1 MPFEIRELRT
11 LTYHGACLV
20 NGFNIGI
27 NRPQRIQLSQGERR
41 LAAIMFTDMVD
52 YTTMSERD
60 EALALTLLEEH
71 RKLLRSVFA
80 RHGGREVKTIGDG
93 FLVEFPSALEA
104 VRCALEI
111 QQLMYK
117 RNQDVPSE
125 RKILLRVAIHLGDVE
140 HRDGD
145 VYGDAVNIASR
156 IQSLA
161 DPGGVCITQQ
171 VFDHVRNNEEFRSEA
186 LGQNQLKNVQ
196 IPTMVYRILPS
207 TERTKLTKSDTLEPR
222 RVAALPLAILSSD
235 HEDEYFADGLTEEII
250 NTLSSIP
257 GLNVIARTSV
267 MKYKQVNR
275 TVGEIGRELK
285 VGTILEGS
293 VRKAGG
299 RLRITIQLID
309 VGSEAPI
316 WAQKYDRDLEDVFK
330 IQTDI
335 AEGVAE
341 ALKVQLLR
349 ENRILIEQKAPED
362 VGAYVLYLRGRYYW
376 SKRTEEDL
384 EKALSYFA
392 EAIQKD
398 PSYALAHAGMADCYT
413 LMGRHL
419 YLPVK
424 EAFEKARDYANR
436 ALELNDNL
444 AEAHTSLAAVLLIY
458 DWDWNAAEEQFKH
471 AIQLNPNYATAHYW
485 HSVLLQTKG
494 WLHESVT
501 AVEKAQVLDPL
512 SPVIGMGVVQAYF
525 FSEQYDK
532 AIDECRRYLEMN
544 PNFVVAQDYLVHLHV
559 QNGLFEKAADEARKL
574 VDISERKAEA
584 MAHVAYVYA
593 ASGKTEEAKK
603 ALEASIADPKADP
616 KLGYST
622 PTIFITVYS
631 ILGDQDSGFLWAEKA
646 FESGKISFPTLRF
659 SPDLKRFRI
668 DPRYNSLLAKAR
680 LQ

>member
-1 MPFEIRELRT
+1 M
-11 LTYHGACLV
+11 
-20 NGFNIGI
+20 
-27 NRPQRIQLSQGERR
+27 SQGERR

-52 YTTMSERD
+52 YTTMSEIN

-71 RKLLRSVFA
+71 RGLLRPVFV

-117 RNQDVPSE
+117 RNQSVPSE
-125 RKILLRVAIHLGDVE
+125 RKIQLRVAVHLGDVE
-140 HRDGD
+140 HRNGD

-161 DPGGVCITQQ
+161 DPGGICITQQ
-171 VFDHVRNNEEFRSEA
+171 VFDHVRNNEEFRA
-186 LGQNQLKNVQ
+186 TPLGQSQLKNVQ
-196 IPTMVYRILPS
+196 MPAVVYRVLPA
-207 TERTKLTKSDTLEPR
+207 TDGTKLTKSDALEPR
-222 RVAALPLAILSSD
+222 RVAALPLAMLSSD
-235 HEDEYFADGLTEEII
+235 HQDEYFADGLTEEII

-267 MKYKQVNR
+267 MKYKQANKSVS
-275 TVGEIGRELK
+275 EIGRELK

-293 VRKAGG
+293 VRKARS

-316 WAQKYDRDLEDVFK
+316 WAQKYDRELEDVFK

-335 AEGVAE
+335 AERVAE

-349 ENRILIEQKAPED
+349 ESKTLIQQKAPED
-362 VGAYVLYLRGRYYW
+362 IEAYVLYLRGRYYW
-376 SKRTEEDL
+376 SRRTKEDL
-384 EKALSYFA
+384 EKAIAYFG
-392 EAIQKD
+392 EAIRKD
-398 PSYALAHAGMADCYT
+398 PDYALAHAGMADCYT

-419 YLPVK
+419 YLPADD
-424 EAFEKARDYANR
+424 AFSKARDYSNR

-444 AEAHTSLAAVLLIY
+444 AEAHTSLAAVLMNY
-458 DWDWNAAEEQFKH
+458 DWDWDAAEEQFRH
-471 AIQLNPNYATAHYW
+471 AIHLNPNYATAHYW

-494 WLHESVT
+494 RLQESI
-501 AVEKAQVLDPL
+501 AAAEKAQVLDPL
-512 SPVIGMGVVQAYF
+512 SPVIGMGVAQTYL

-532 AIDECRRYLEMN
+532 GIAECRKYLEMN
-544 PNFVVAQDYLVHLHV
+544 PNFVVAHDFLIHLYVH
-559 QNGLFEKAADEARKL
+559 NGSFEKATSEAQKL
-574 VDISERKAEA
+574 VDISERNAEA
-584 MAHVAYVYA
+584 MAHVAYVHA

-603 ALEASIADPKADP
+603 LLEASIADPNADP
-616 KLGYST
+616 RLGYSN

-631 ILGDQDSGFLWAEKA
+631 ILGDLDSGFLWAEKA
-646 FESGKISFPTLRF
+646 LESGKISFPTLRF
-659 SPDLKRFRI
+659 SPDLKNFRT

>member
-1 MPFEIRELRT
+1 
-11 LTYHGACLV
+11 
-20 NGFNIGI
+20 
-27 NRPQRIQLSQGERR
+27 
-41 LAAIMFTDMVD
+41 MFTDMVD

-60 EALALTLLEEH
+60 VALALTLLEEH

-267 MKYKQVNR
+267 MKYKQVNK

-293 VRKAGG
+293 VRKAGS

-316 WAQKYDRDLEDVFK
+316 WAQKYDRELEDVFK

-335 AEGVAE
+335 AERVAE

-349 ENRILIEQKAPED
+349 ENRAIIEQKAPED
-362 VGAYVLYLRGRYYW
+362 IGAYVLYLRGRYHW
-376 SKRTEEDL
+376 SKRTKEDL
-384 EKALSYFA
+384 ERAIAYFG
-392 EAIQKD
+392 EAIRKD
-398 PSYALAHAGMADCYT
+398 PNYALAHAGMADCYT

-419 YLPVK
+419 YLPAK
-424 EAFEKARDYANR
+424 EAFSKARDYANR

-458 DWDWNAAEEQFKH
+458 NWDWDAAEDQFRR

-485 HSVLLQTKG
+485 HSMLLQTTG
-494 WLHESVT
+494 RLQESVT
-501 AVEKAQVLDPL
+501 AAEKAQVLDPL

-525 FSEQYDK
+525 LSGQYDK
-532 AIDECRRYLEMN
+532 AVDECHKYLEMN

-559 QNGLFEKAADEARKL
+559 RNGQFEEAAEDARRL
-574 VDISERKAEA
+574 VEISERKAEA
-584 MAHVAYVYA
+584 TAHLAYVYA
-593 ASGKTEEAKK
+593 ASGKTEQAKK
-603 ALEASIADPKADP
+603 LFETSVADS
-616 KLGYST
+616 KLGYSN

-631 ILGDQDSGFLWAEKA
+631 ILGDQDSAFLWADQA
-646 FESGKISFPTLRF
+646 LESGKIAFPSLRF
-659 SPDLKRFRI
+659 SPDLKRFRT
-668 DPRYNSLLAKAR
+668 DPRYNSLIAKAH
-680 LQ
+680 L

>member
-1 MPFEIRELRT
+1 MEAEL
-11 LTYHGACLV
+11 
-20 NGFNIGI
+20 
-27 NRPQRIQLSQGERR
+27 PKGERR
-41 LAAIMFTDMVD
+41 LAAIMFTDMVE
-52 YTTMSERD
+52 YATMSEKN
-60 EALALTLLEEH
+60 EALALTLLEDH
-71 RKLLRSVFA
+71 RQLLRPVFA

-111 QQLMYK
+111 QQLMYR
-117 RNQDVPSE
+117 RNQSVPSE
-125 RKILLRVAIHLGDVE
+125 RKILLRVAVHLGDVE

-156 IQSLA
+156 VQSLT
-161 DPGGVCITQQ
+161 DPGGICITRQ
-171 VFDHVRNNEEFRSEA
+171 VFDHVRNNEEFRAVA

-196 IPTMVYRILPS
+196 TPTEVYRVLPPIE
-207 TERTKLTKSDTLEPR
+207 TTKLTESDALEPR

-235 HEDEYFADGLTEEII
+235 QQDEYFADGLTEEII

-257 GLNVIARTSV
+257 GLRVIARTSV
-267 MKYKQVNR
+267 MKYKQV
-275 TVGEIGRELK
+275 TKSVGEIGRELK

-293 VRKAGG
+293 VRKAGS
-299 RLRITIQLID
+299 RLRITLQLID

-316 WAQKYDRDLEDVFK
+316 WAQKYDRELEDVFK

-335 AEGVAE
+335 AERVAE
-341 ALKVQLLR
+341 ALKIQLLR
-349 ENRILIEQKAPED
+349 ENRIFIEQKAPED
-362 VGAYVLYLRGRYYW
+362 IGAYVLYLRGRYYW
-376 SKRTEEDL
+376 SKRTKQDL
-384 EKALSYFA
+384 EKAIAYFG

-398 PSYALAHAGMADCYT
+398 PNYALAHAGMADCYT

-419 YLPVK
+419 YLPAK
-424 EAFEKARDYANR
+424 DAFTKAREYANR

-444 AEAHTSLAAVLLIY
+444 AEAHTSLAAVLMNY

-494 WLHESVT
+494 RLQESVT
-501 AVEKAQVLDPL
+501 AAEKAQVLDPL

-532 AIDECRRYLEMN
+532 AIEECHKYLEMN

-559 QNGLFEKAADEARKL
+559 RNGLFEKAAEEARRL
-574 VDISERKAEA
+574 ADISERKPEA
-584 MAHVAYVYA
+584 VAHLAYVYA
-593 ASGKTEEAKK
+593 ESGKTEEAKK
-603 ALEASIADPKADP
+603 LLKASMADSTV
-616 KLGYST
+616 GYSN

-631 ILGDQDSGFLWAEKA
+631 ILGDQDTAFLWAERA
-646 FESGKISFPTLRF
+646 LESGKIAFPSLRF
-659 SPDLKRFRI
+659 SPDLKRFRTDSRY
-668 DPRYNSLLAKAR
+668 DPLLGKAH

>member
-1 MPFEIRELRT
+1 
-11 LTYHGACLV
+11 
-20 NGFNIGI
+20 
-27 NRPQRIQLSQGERR
+27 
-41 LAAIMFTDMVD
+41 MFTDMVD
-52 YTTMSERD
+52 YTTMSEKD

-71 RKLLRSVFA
+71 RQLLRPVFA
-80 RHGGREVKTIGDG
+80 RHRGREVKTIGDG

-104 VRCALEI
+104 VRCSLEI

-125 RKILLRVAIHLGDVE
+125 RKILLRVAVHLGDVE

-171 VFDHVRNNEEFRSEA
+171 VFDHVRNNEEFRTEA

-196 IPTMVYRILPS
+196 ISTMVYRVLPS
-207 TERTKLTKSDTLEPR
+207 TERTKLTKSDILEPR

-235 HEDEYFADGLTEEII
+235 HEDEYFADGLTDEII
-250 NTLSSIP
+250 NTLSSIS

-267 MKYKQVNR
+267 MKYKQSNKS
-275 TVGEIGRELK
+275 VGEIGRELK

-299 RLRITIQLID
+299 RLRISVQLID

-316 WAQKYDRDLEDVFK
+316 WAQKYDRELEDVFK

-335 AEGVAE
+335 AERVAE

-349 ENRILIEQKAPED
+349 ENKKLIEDKAPENI
-362 VGAYVLYLRGRYYW
+362 GAYVLYLRGRYYW
-376 SKRTEEDL
+376 SKRTKEDL
-384 EKALSYFA
+384 EKAITYFG
-392 EAIQKD
+392 EAIEKD
-398 PSYALAHAGMADCYT
+398 PNYALAHAGMADCYT

-424 EAFEKARDYANR
+424 ESFEKARSYANR

-444 AEAHTSLAAVLLIY
+444 AEAHTALAAVLMIY
-458 DWDWNAAEEQFKH
+458 NWDWDLAEEQFKQ
-471 AIQLNPNYATAHYW
+471 AIQLNPNYANAHYL
-485 HSVLLQTKG
+485 HSVLLQTTG
-494 WLHESVT
+494 RLQESV
-501 AVEKAQVLDPL
+501 AAAEKAQVLDPL
-512 SPVIGMGVVQAYF
+512 SPVIGMGVVSAYF

-532 AIDECRRYLEMN
+532 ALYECRKYLEMN

-559 QNGLFEKAADEARKL
+559 RNGLFEEAVVAARRL
-574 VDISERKAEA
+574 VDISERRAEA
-584 MAHVAYVYA
+584 TAHLAYIYA
-593 ASGKTEEAKK
+593 TSGKTEQAKK
-603 ALEASIADPKADP
+603 LFEASMADS
-616 KLGYST
+616 KLGYSN

-631 ILGDQDSGFLWAEKA
+631 ILGDQDNAFLWAEKA
-646 FESGKISFPTLRF
+646 LEAGKIAFPSLRC
-659 SPDLKRFRI
+659 SPDLKKFRT
-668 DPRYNSLLAKAR
+668 DPRYNSLLAKAD
-680 LQ
+680 L

>member
-1 MPFEIRELRT
+1 M
-11 LTYHGACLV
+11 
-20 NGFNIGI
+20 
-27 NRPQRIQLSQGERR
+27 SQGERR
-41 LAAIMFTDMVD
+41 LAAVMFTDMVD
-52 YTTMSERD
+52 YTTMSEKD

-71 RKLLRSVFA
+71 RQLLRPVFA
-80 RHGGREVKTIGDG
+80 RHRGREVKTIGDG

-104 VRCALEI
+104 VRCSLEI

-125 RKILLRVAIHLGDVE
+125 RKILLRVAVHLGDVE

-171 VFDHVRNNEEFRSEA
+171 VFDHVRNNEEFRTEA

-196 IPTMVYRILPS
+196 ISTMVYRVLPS
-207 TERTKLTKSDTLEPR
+207 TERTKLTKSDILEPR

-235 HEDEYFADGLTEEII
+235 HEDEYFADGLTDEII
-250 NTLSSIP
+250 NTLSSIS

-267 MKYKQVNR
+267 MKYKQSNKS
-275 TVGEIGRELK
+275 VGEIGRELK

-299 RLRITIQLID
+299 RLRISVQLID

-316 WAQKYDRDLEDVFK
+316 WAQKYDRELEDVFK

-335 AEGVAE
+335 AERVAE

-349 ENRILIEQKAPED
+349 ENKKLIEDKAPENI
-362 VGAYVLYLRGRYYW
+362 GAYVLYLRGRYYW
-376 SKRTEEDL
+376 SKRTKEDL
-384 EKALSYFA
+384 EKAITYFG
-392 EAIQKD
+392 EAIEKD
-398 PSYALAHAGMADCYT
+398 PNYALAHAGMADCYT

-424 EAFEKARDYANR
+424 ESFEKARSYANR

-444 AEAHTSLAAVLLIY
+444 AEAHTALAAVLMIY
-458 DWDWNAAEEQFKH
+458 NWDWDLAEEQFKQ
-471 AIQLNPNYATAHYW
+471 AIQLNPNYANAHYL
-485 HSVLLQTKG
+485 HSVLLQTTG
-494 WLHESVT
+494 RLQESV
-501 AVEKAQVLDPL
+501 AAAEKAQVLDPL
-512 SPVIGMGVVQAYF
+512 SPVIGMGVVSAYF

-532 AIDECRRYLEMN
+532 ALYECRKYLEMN

-559 QNGLFEKAADEARKL
+559 RNGLFEEAVVAARRL
-574 VDISERKAEA
+574 VDISERRAEA
-584 MAHVAYVYA
+584 TAHLAYIYA
-593 ASGKTEEAKK
+593 TSGKTEQAKK
-603 ALEASIADPKADP
+603 LFEASMADS
-616 KLGYST
+616 KLGYSN

-631 ILGDQDSGFLWAEKA
+631 ILGDQDNAFLWAEKA
-646 FESGKISFPTLRF
+646 LEAGKIAFPSLRC
-659 SPDLKRFRI
+659 SPDLKKFRT
-668 DPRYNSLLAKAR
+668 DPRYNSLLAKAD
-680 LQ
+680 L